1 MSPKM
6 SASEWLKEGKQ
17 LTTQGKHKD
26 ALKSYDNALKEDK
39 NSKEALLGKAVAL
52 QGLGK
57 FKDAMKAYDQALKID
72 PLNKEL
78 WLQKATLSKQIMD
91 FGDVAKCWGEI
102 VKMDPSEENK
112 RLLKEAEDAA
122 LTWEHFMEEAE

>member
-6 SASEWLKEGKQ
+6 SASEWLKEGNQ
-17 LTTQGKHKD
+17 FTAQGKHKD
-26 ALKSYDNALKEDK
+26 ALKSYDNASKEDK
-39 NSKEALLGKAVAL
+39 NSIEAMLGKAQAL

-57 FKDAMKAYDQALKID
+57 FKDAIKAYDQAAKID
-72 PLNKEL
+72 PRRKEI
-78 WLQKATLSKQIMD
+78 WLQRADLSKKTMD

-102 VKMDPSEENK
+102 VKIDPSEENK